1 MKYTDDILKKLHEV
15 SNKPLAARI
24 NKSAD
29 EIKNAYDSTVSKM
42 KSLGDLGDTEASE
55 LASAAISS
63 AVKNEGSNMNEVG
76 PEKVHTVKFD
86 RCVADVK
93 KNSPDVDPYAVCQAS
108 LGASAIKK
116 SHRSKPEDDYVRTNE
131 VKDIKSIED
140 IEASEEDYEDFLKT
154 KTDMETNEQQSPRV
168 NKKMALLSIKD
179 SLEDYMDMFS
189 KQMDDDELR
198 RVADA
203 IRSLV
208 SVINLS
214 ESKIKITKGQL
225 NMLIESNKF
234 GAFAIGD
241 KVLFGG
247 EEVEIVDK
255 KKGNK
260 TKKPNIQSGIETGY
274 NPCLYTLSNGMVV
287 RGDKLRKTKTIQ

>member
-1 MKYTDDILKKLHEV
+1 MKYTNDILKKLNEV
-15 SNKPLAARI
+15 SSEPLTSRI

-42 KSLGDLGDTEASE
+42 KSLPNIGDTEAGE

-116 SHRSKPEDDYVRTNE
+116 SHRRKPEDDYVRTNE

-168 NKKMALLSIKD
+168 NKKMALLTIKD
-179 SLEDYMDMFS
+179 SLEDYMDMFEG
-189 KQMDDDELR
+189 QMNDVELR
-198 RVADA
+198 GVSDA

-208 SVINLS
+208 SAINLT

-225 NMLIESNKF
+225 GTLIEN
-234 GAFAIGD
+234 
-241 KVLFGG
+241 V
-247 EEVEIVDK
+247 K
-255 KKGNK
+255 KE
-260 TKKPNIQSGIETGY
+260 KK
-274 NPCLYTLSNGMVV
+274 
-287 RGDKLRKTKTIQ
+287 

>member
-1 MKYTDDILKKLHEV
+1 MKYTNDILKKLNEV
-15 SNKPLAARI
+15 SSEPLTSRI

-42 KSLGDLGDTEASE
+42 KSLPIGDTEAGE

-116 SHRSKPEDDYVRTNE
+116 SHRRKPEDDYVRTNE
-131 VKDIKSIED
+131 DN
-140 IEASEEDYEDFLKT
+140 EDFLKT
-154 KTDMETNEQQSPRV
+154 KTDMETHEPQSPRV
-168 NKKMALLSIKD
+168 NKKMALLKIKD

-189 KQMDDDELR
+189 RQMDDDELR

-225 NMLIESNKF
+225 GTLIEN
-234 GAFAIGD
+234 
-241 KVLFGG
+241 V
-247 EEVEIVDK
+247 K
-255 KKGNK
+255 KE
-260 TKKPNIQSGIETGY
+260 KK
-274 NPCLYTLSNGMVV
+274 
-287 RGDKLRKTKTIQ
+287 

>member
-1 MKYTDDILKKLHEV
+1 MKYSNDILKKLQEV

-42 KSLGDLGDTEASE
+42 KSLGNLGDTEASE

-116 SHRSKPEDDYVRTNE
+116 SHRRKPEDDYVRTNE
-131 VKDIKSIED
+131 DN
-140 IEASEEDYEDFLKT
+140 EDFLKT
-154 KTDMETNEQQSPRV
+154 KTDMETNEQLSPKV
-168 NKKMALLSIKD
+168 NKKMALLRIKD
-179 SLEDYMDMFS
+179 SLEDYMNMFS
-189 KQMDDDELR
+189 RQMNDDELR

-225 NMLIESNKF
+225 GTLIEN
-234 GAFAIGD
+234 
-241 KVLFGG
+241 V
-247 EEVEIVDK
+247 K
-255 KKGNK
+255 KE
-260 TKKPNIQSGIETGY
+260 KK
-274 NPCLYTLSNGMVV
+274 
-287 RGDKLRKTKTIQ
+287 

>member
-1 MKYTDDILKKLHEV
+1 MTYSTEILKKLQEV

-42 KSLGDLGDTEASE
+42 KSLGNLGDDAASE

-63 AVKNEGSNMNEVG
+63 AVKNEGSNVNEVG
-76 PEKVHTVKFD
+76 PEKVHTSKFD
-86 RCVADVK
+86 RCVIGVK

-116 SHRSKPEDDYVRTNE
+116 SHRRKSEDEYMRTNE
-131 VKDIKSIED
+131 VNDIESIED

-168 NKKMALLSIKD
+168 NKKMALLTIKD
-179 SLEDYMDMFS
+179 SLEDYMDMFEG
-189 KQMDDDELR
+189 QMNDVELR
-198 RVADA
+198 GVSDA

-208 SVINLS
+208 SAINLT

-225 NMLIESNKF
+225 GTLIEN
-234 GAFAIGD
+234 
-241 KVLFGG
+241 V
-247 EEVEIVDK
+247 K
-255 KKGNK
+255 KE
-260 TKKPNIQSGIETGY
+260 KK
-274 NPCLYTLSNGMVV
+274 
-287 RGDKLRKTKTIQ
+287 

>member
-1 MKYTDDILKKLHEV
+1 MKYSNDILKKLQEV

-42 KSLGDLGDTEASE
+42 KSLNLGDTEASE

-63 AVKNEGSNMNEVG
+63 AVKNEGSNINEVG

-116 SHRSKPEDDYVRTNE
+116 SHRRKPEDDYVRTNE
-131 VKDIKSIED
+131 DN
-140 IEASEEDYEDFLKT
+140 EDFLKT
-154 KTDMETNEQQSPRV
+154 KTDMETNEQLSPKV
-168 NKKMALLSIKD
+168 NKKMALLRIKD
-179 SLEDYMDMFS
+179 SLEDYMNMFS
-189 KQMDDDELR
+189 RQMNDDELR
-198 RVADA
+198 RVAEV

-225 NMLIESNKF
+225 GTLIEN
-234 GAFAIGD
+234 
-241 KVLFGG
+241 V
-247 EEVEIVDK
+247 K
-255 KKGNK
+255 KE
-260 TKKPNIQSGIETGY
+260 KK
-274 NPCLYTLSNGMVV
+274 
-287 RGDKLRKTKTIQ
+287 

>member
-1 MKYTDDILKKLHEV
+1 MKYTNDILKKLNEV
-15 SNKPLAARI
+15 SSEPLTSRI

-42 KSLGDLGDTEASE
+42 KSLPIGDTEAGE

-116 SHRSKPEDDYVRTNE
+116 SHRRKPEDDYVRTNE

-154 KTDMETNEQQSPRV
+154 KTDMETNEQLSPKV
-168 NKKMALLSIKD
+168 NKKMALLRIKD

-189 KQMDDDELR
+189 RQMDDDELR

-225 NMLIESNKF
+225 GSLIEN
-234 GAFAIGD
+234 
-241 KVLFGG
+241 V
-247 EEVEIVDK
+247 K
-255 KKGNK
+255 KE
-260 TKKPNIQSGIETGY
+260 KK
-274 NPCLYTLSNGMVV
+274 
-287 RGDKLRKTKTIQ
+287 

>member
-1 MKYTDDILKKLHEV
+1 MKYTDDILKKLQEV
-15 SNKPLAARI
+15 SGEPLTSRI
-24 NKSAD
+24 EKATEEVLGAFKD
-29 EIKNAYDSTVSKM
+29 TERMV
-42 KSLGDLGDTEASE
+42 KSLGLDAAVTKQVT
-55 LASAAISS
+55 SAAISS

-116 SHRSKPEDDYVRTNE
+116 SHRRKPEDDYVRTNE
-131 VKDIKSIED
+131 DN
-140 IEASEEDYEDFLKT
+140 EDFLKT
-154 KTDMETNEQQSPRV
+154 KTDMETNEQLSPKV
-168 NKKMALLSIKD
+168 NKKMALLRIKD
-179 SLEDYMDMFS
+179 SLEDYMNMFS
-189 KQMDDDELR
+189 RQMNDDELR

-225 NMLIESNKF
+225 GTLIEN
-234 GAFAIGD
+234 
-241 KVLFGG
+241 V
-247 EEVEIVDK
+247 K
-255 KKGNK
+255 KE
-260 TKKPNIQSGIETGY
+260 KK
-274 NPCLYTLSNGMVV
+274 
-287 RGDKLRKTKTIQ
+287 